1 MKSYIL
7 AKGIIKAISFFL
19 GISLLLAVLYQVRTL
34 IIYLVIAAVVALLC
48 RPLVFF
54 LRRRLNIT
62 KTYGAIIAL
71 ITVLGLTAGL
81 GFMFVPML
89 AEQTKNIALY
99 DTDNIQGELD
109 KIYGK
114 ISEYSG
120 TSKKAVEDVVEDA
133 VTKKKVTGETDDKEV
148 PTLLDT
154 LLGIMTQL
162 SIGLFSVLFMSFFM
176 LKDHNSIQRFVLAM
190 VPSSHREH
198 TINSLEKIKHLL
210 SRYFVG
216 LVLQI
221 FVLFVIYAI
230 TLFLVGTQNALIVA
244 FFCALFNIVPY
255 AGPLIGAVLMAVL
268 TITSHTE
275 MDFSRETLPLVG
287 YVMIGVI
294 FGQLVDN
301 FVSQPYIYS
310 NSVKSNPLEIFVIII
325 AAGLMFGI
333 TGMMVAVPAYTVLKV
348 ILKEF
353 FWGNGFIRFWTKG
366 I

>member
-1 MKSYIL
+1 MKSLTL
-7 AKGIIKAISFFL
+7 AKGIIKAVSFFI
-19 GISLLLAVLYQVRTL
+19 GVGLLLFILYQVRTL
-34 IIYLVIAAVVALLC
+34 IVYIIAACVLALLC

-54 LRRRLNIT
+54 LRRRLHVG

-71 ITVLGLTAGL
+71 LVFLGLTAGL
-81 GFMFVPML
+81 TFMFVPML

-99 DTDNIQGELD
+99 DSDNIQEELD

-120 TSKKAVEDVVEDA
+120 TSKKAVEDVVDDA
-133 VTKKKVTGETDDKEV
+133 GIEEKVTGEMDDKEV

-162 SIGLFSVLFMSFFM
+162 SIGLFSILFMSFFM

-190 VPSSHREH
+190 IPAAHRER
-198 TINSLEKIKHLL
+198 TINSLDKIKNLL

-221 FVLFVIYAI
+221 FVLFIIYAI
-230 TLFLVGTQNALIVA
+230 TLFLVGTENALIVA
-244 FFCALFNIVPY
+244 FFCALFNIIPY
-255 AGPLIGAVLMAVL
+255 AGPLIGAVLMAAL
-268 TITSHTE
+268 TITSHVE
-275 MDFSRETLPLVG
+275 LDFSQEILPLVG
-287 YVMIGVI
+287 YVMIGVTV
-294 FGQLVDN
+294 GQLIDN
-301 FVSQPYIYS
+301 FVSQPFIYS
-310 NSVKSNPLEIFVIII
+310 NSVKSHPMEIFVIII
-325 AAGLMFGI
+325 AAGLLFGI
-333 TGMMVAVPAYTVLKV
+333 TGMMVAVPAYAVLKV

-353 FWGNGFIRFWTKG
+353 FWKNGFVRFWTKG